1 MIQNDEQLN
10 HTKAAIADL
19 EAAIASLKRDVL
31 PLNPARFALM
41 AEPAVD
47 QIRELRNDVDEYVGI
62 NDAVAETA
70 TLWMKLEGDEID
82 PGDAPTSVV
91 TKMLDVLRVGVQAVA
106 EFLNRGALGI
116 RPTAQIKDACDLRI
130 IAWLPGSVKV
140 GLRLPEVDPSLFP
153 EVRGEAEKALRLYL
167 HTATWVASQDDDAVL
182 EAEVPD
188 STERRLLLN
197 QVERLVPRPHGGIEY
212 VELFGRKMPRGAV
225 QLRRESR
232 ERVRGAIERTVR
244 QAIPEPE
251 LVTEEGVLREIDLDQ
266 RTFIVRTPDQISETR
281 CAIGS
286 DSDDLLAI
294 AKEGLD
300 HRVRVVGK
308 RQTHPTKRQSLPLQ
322 VHEIEILGELSEEEI
337 PG

>member
-1 MIQNDEQLN
+1 MIQNDEQLS
-10 HTKAAIADL
+10 HTRAAITDL
-19 EAAIASLKRDVL
+19 EAAVASLKRDVL
-31 PLNPARFALM
+31 PVNPERFALM
-41 AEPAVD
+41 AEPALD
-47 QIRELRNDVDEYVGI
+47 QIRDLRSQVDDYVGI
-62 NDAVAETA
+62 SAAVAETA
-70 TLWMKLEGDEID
+70 TLWMKLEGDEIQ

-106 EFLNRGALGI
+106 EYLSRGAVGI

-130 IAWLPGSVKV
+130 TAWVPGSVKV
-140 GLRLPEVDPSLFP
+140 GLRLPEIDPNLPP
-153 EVRGEAEKALRLYL
+153 EVRDEAEKALHLYL
-167 HTATWVASQDDDAVL
+167 HTATWVASQDDDTIL
-182 EAEVPD
+182 ETDIPD

-232 ERVRGAIERTVR
+232 LRVRGAIERTLR
-244 QAIPEPE
+244 QAKVALE

-266 RTFIVRTPDQISETR
+266 RTFIVRTPGQIPETR
-281 CAIGS
+281 CAIDS
-286 DSDDLLAI
+286 DADDLLEI

-300 HRVRVVGK
+300 HRVRVVGN

-322 VHEIEILGELSEEEI
+322 VHEIEILGEPSEEDI
-337 PG
+337 PK

>member
-10 HTKAAIADL
+10 QTRAAITDL
-19 EAAIASLKRDVL
+19 EAAVASLKRDVL
-31 PLNPARFALM
+31 PVNPTRFALM

-47 QIRELRNDVDEYVGI
+47 QIRELRNNLDEYVGI
-62 NDAVAETA
+62 NDAIAETA
-70 TLWMKLEGDEID
+70 TLWMKLEGDEIE

-106 EFLNRGALGI
+106 EYLNRGAVGI

-130 IAWLPGSVKV
+130 TAWVPGSVKV

-153 EVRGEAEKALRLYL
+153 EVRDEAEKALRLYL
-167 HTATWVASQDDDAVL
+167 KTATWVASQDDDTTL
-182 EAEVPD
+182 ETEIPD
-188 STERRLLLN
+188 SIERRLLLN

-212 VELFGRKMPRGAV
+212 VELFGKTMPRGAV

-232 ERVRGAIERTVR
+232 ERVRSAIERTLR
-244 QAIPEPE
+244 QAIVALE

-266 RTFIVRTPDQISETR
+266 RTFIVRKPGQIPEIR

-286 DSDDLLAI
+286 DADDLLEI

-300 HRVRVVGK
+300 HRVRVVGN

-322 VHEIEILGELSEEEI
+322 VHEIEILGEPSE
-337 PG
+337 